1 MRGFLWVPSLS
12 FLLPLPCLTLS
23 SPLLSS
29 LQSLTS
35 LFYGE
40 QSEKEKS
47 PSESSPL
54 DADNKDVV
62 SSQLWQGQP
71 GAALGFPGSLHHS
84 RVVPRALAAGDTT
97 QAAPSCPP
105 APPCQCHE
113 HRAPCVLRLPS
124 LHTSASLCWCLFFL
138 SAASGIKQV
147 LLETSR
153 DRRILLFVSFF
164 FSLST
169 KVQESVT
176 VVAVEKK

>member
-113 HRAPCVLRLPS
+113 HQEPP
-124 LHTSASLCWCLFFL
+124 ASCISPL
-138 SAASGIKQV
+138 STQV
-147 LLETSR
+147 HHCAG
-153 DRRILLFVSFF
+153 VSFS
-164 FSLST
+164 SL
-169 KVQESVT
+169 QHR
-176 VVAVEKK
+176 A

>member
-1 MRGFLWVPSLS
+1 MRLGLHGPTAAR
-12 FLLPLPCLTLS
+12 LLPEEKLSAGLPVGALPLLS
-23 SPLLSS
+23 AASPLPHSLLSS

-84 RVVPRALAAGDTT
+84 LGCSQGTR
-97 QAAPSCPP
+97 
-105 APPCQCHE
+105 CQ
-113 HRAPCVLRLPS
+113 
-124 LHTSASLCWCLFFL
+124 
-138 SAASGIKQV
+138 
-147 LLETSR
+147 
-153 DRRILLFVSFF
+153 
-164 FSLST
+164 
-169 KVQESVT
+169 
-176 VVAVEKK
+176 